1 MTLTAGSV
9 SIADD
14 GTPTKSGLAEAIY
27 DEFVDN
33 FTADVETL
41 TGKEDVEI
49 PDGAAGIAILRG
61 YGVQATRMASA
72 IVAYLTT
79 NAVVTTTVTIAAGA
93 PSNGL
98 MRDPAS
104 PFNDCLGPSTGK
116 TLPGTGTVS

>member
-1 MTLTAGSV
+1 MTLTAGTV

-33 FTADVETL
+33 FSADVEAL
-41 TGKEDVEI
+41 TGKANVEI
-49 PDGAAGIAILRG
+49 PDGKSGIALKRG
-61 YGVQATRMASA
+61 YGVQATRIATA
-72 IVAYLTT
+72 IVSYLTA

-98 MRDPAS
+98 VRDPAS

-116 TLPGTGTVS
+116 TLPGAGTIS